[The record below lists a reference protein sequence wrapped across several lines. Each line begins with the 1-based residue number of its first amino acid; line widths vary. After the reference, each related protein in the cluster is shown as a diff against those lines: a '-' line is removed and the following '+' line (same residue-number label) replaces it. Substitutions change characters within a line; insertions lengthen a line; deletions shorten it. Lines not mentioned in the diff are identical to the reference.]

1 MWPNQKI
8 ILGEHALGM
17 KIKQQVENF
26 VPGKFQSFHLNQCI
40 FAYVISSIIEVCQ
53 IEPCSEF
60 IMENAK
66 TIAGLL
72 KKKKKI
78 WTDVSF
84 EGFGG
89 GEGWTLSKLFLIHF
103 GKGKFLVFF

>member
-8 ILGEHALGM
+8 ILREHALGM

-53 IEPCSEF
+53 IKPCSEF
-60 IMENAK
+60 ISMENAK

-72 KKKKKI
+72 KKKF

-89 GEGWTLSKLFLIHF
+89 G
-103 GKGKFLVFF
+103 KGRDGHSVNYF